1 MGTTMNTTRAIFS
14 DWLGRLRAASAA
26 SAPSM
31 PAFFA
36 RKSALRC
43 IRISRYCS
51 GITSMFLVMYS
62 SERNH
67 SFQKASA
74 FSRAIV
80 AMPGFTTGNTT
91 WISVRYSPAP
101 SMVEASISS
110 RGTVVWKNVRITMT
124 LKGLNSNGTISAA

>member
-1 MGTTMNTTRAIFS
+1 MGTTMNTTRAIFR
-14 DWLGRLRAASAA
+14 DWLGRFRAAWAA

-31 PAFFA
+31 ALFLA

-62 SERNH
+62 SDRNH

-74 FSRAIV
+74 LSSAMV
-80 AMPGFTTGNTT
+80 AMPGLTTGSTICN
-91 WISVRYSPAP
+91 SVRYSPAP

-110 RGTVVWKNVRITMT
+110 RGTVVWKKVRITMT
-124 LKGLNSNGTISAA
+124 LNGLNSSGTISAA